1 MLYGICKCGISFC
14 SQSQA
19 FSTYPNERLADR
31 GSNSHPML
39 VMLAIII
46 NSALSFIVMIHLGRM
61 SVFQLVDGG
70 MEVVLQ
76 GNLAVH
82 SSSSLVDLPSSRSL
96 LFLSGDRTGKGGTLL
111 RRGALRL
118 LLEVQFRPRHQGR
131 LLLSGRRQRLFMH
144 VSRRYT

>member
-1 MLYGICKCGISFC
+1 MQVWYLLLLAIASF
-14 SQSQA
+14 QHI
-19 FSTYPNERLADR
+19 PNERLADR
-31 GSNSHPML
+31 RSNSHAML

-46 NSALSFIVMIHLGRM
+46 NSALSFIVMIHLGRI
-61 SVFQLVDGG
+61 SVFQLVEGG
-70 MEVVLQ
+70 IEEVLQ